1 MTKQFLE
8 TLWPVFGF
16 ARLLGMF
23 PCKRKW
29 NEDDIMELKPIN
41 WKIQWILF
49 FCAFIFMSIPGI
61 SLNVWNYLKS
71 EKNSEEIIECMKNLQ
86 GGDSVLDL
94 STFLVL
100 FLATCL
106 VINLTQYMNFKM
118 RHGLCELSFQ
128 LNKASLKE
136 DSPLIPFLIVCGTFI
151 PLPLTFSCWFGWLTQ
166 KCFSLDWIDV
176 LPIFIFSGLQFVL
189 QNIPLFVFFGLTLEC
204 FSGLSNKIKRLN
216 FEIKELHK
224 LNLVFMDRILDVAKN
239 LENVRALLSNG
250 LFVVMTVSSIEIL
263 VMLYLVPANFIN
275 YAKSKESFAL
285 LGAGNVLAYAICF
298 CTFLWFYNIRAQRVT
313 NLVHQL
319 KDNLQDI
326 YVAEPSFMAMYEG
339 QVVPASFMKDRITD
353 KLNNFAGFDG
363 KGYFVLG
370 KSFLTN
376 FLTFCATYFVI
387 LLQFKL
393 SE

>member
-1 MTKQFLE
+1 
-8 TLWPVFGF
+8 
-16 ARLLGMF
+16 
-23 PCKRKW
+23 
-29 NEDDIMELKPIN
+29 MELKPIN

-204 FSGLSNKIKRLN
+204 FSGLSNKIK
-216 FEIKELHK
+216 
-224 LNLVFMDRILDVAKN
+224 
-239 LENVRALLSNG
+239 
-250 LFVVMTVSSIEIL
+250 
-263 VMLYLVPANFIN
+263 
-275 YAKSKESFAL
+275 
-285 LGAGNVLAYAICF
+285 
-298 CTFLWFYNIRAQRVT
+298 
-313 NLVHQL
+313 
-319 KDNLQDI
+319 
-326 YVAEPSFMAMYEG
+326 
-339 QVVPASFMKDRITD
+339 
-353 KLNNFAGFDG
+353 
-363 KGYFVLG
+363 
-370 KSFLTN
+370 
-376 FLTFCATYFVI
+376 
-387 LLQFKL
+387 
-393 SE
+393 